1 MLIGF
6 RDSFK
11 CIAISIVA
19 CCAVF
24 VCALFLNYELDVAGI
39 QGQMST
45 EAAKTLYD
53 AMLLSGKVTSA
64 VAGGCLGITTLI
76 LLLFYIRNYI
86 DTHSRE
92 LGVWKAMGYSSG
104 RVALGFWVFGLSVL
118 LGCALGFL
126 LAWAYMP
133 SFYEAQNAQGFFP
146 DLAVQFHPGL
156 ALLLIGVP
164 GAVFAMAAIVYAR
177 LKLRQPVLELLL
189 GRRERPRKAPKAR
202 EDGLPFL
209 GSLRRNTLRSR
220 KILVFFVGFSAF
232 CFSAMT
238 QMSISMVSISS
249 ETYALMILCIGLL
262 LAFLTLLLSLS
273 AVVRGNAKSIAMLRV
288 FGYTR
293 RECAASVLGCYRP
306 AAYIG
311 FAVGTAYQYFLL
323 QIMVTV
329 IFANMET
336 MPEYSFDLGALGISL
351 AAFVAVYE
359 LILLLYARRMEKLP
373 LRSVML
379 EG

>member
-45 EAAKTLYD
+45 EAAKALYD

-133 SFYEAQNAQGFFP
+133 SFYEAQNAQGFFT

-336 MPEYSFDLGALGISL
+336 MPEYSFDLGALGISF